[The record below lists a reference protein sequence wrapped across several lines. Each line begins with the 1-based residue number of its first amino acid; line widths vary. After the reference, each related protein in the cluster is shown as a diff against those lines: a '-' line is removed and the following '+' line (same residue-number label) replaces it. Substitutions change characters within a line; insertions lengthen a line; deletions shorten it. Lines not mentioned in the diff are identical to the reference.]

1 LSISRKSGLKYA
13 LSYVSEIWRQ
23 GIGLSKREIYR
34 INEGRSPVIHSWS
47 TFNRYTGIVKDFV
60 KFCVEEK
67 GVSKLKHLSYETA
80 EEYLNR
86 KIERGCSLRTI
97 KLNASALS
105 KFFDTVGRSDI
116 VEGLRENYQS
126 LYSQARE
133 AGKARPFSNPYRVI
147 NNLKE
152 PVHKVIAELQWRT
165 GARIGELKKMEIDKE
180 RQRVIIHKSKGGKT
194 REIDFSDRPEK
205 FERICELK
213 RELEQHLKERGWREI
228 RGSGGGV
235 GSYYQDL
242 KQAVKRAGEVYSGS
256 HAFRATYVCERV
268 NELVSY
274 GYTRE
279 EALSI
284 TEREI
289 GHNRVDETLKYQ
301 RG

>member
-1 LSISRKSGLKYA
+1 MPRGISKCGLTFA
-13 LSYVSEIWRQ
+13 LTRAVSEWKK
-23 GIGLSKREIYR
+23 GIGVSKREVFKS
-34 INEGRSPVIHSWS
+34 NDGRSPYVHSYS
-47 TFNRYTGIVKDFV
+47 TLNRYAGIAKEFV
-60 KFCVEEK
+60 NWAKEQ
-67 GVSKLKHLSYETA
+67 GVSRLHKVSYDLVEDFLR
-80 EEYLNR
+80 E
-86 KIERGCSLRTI
+86 KVDRGYSEKTI

-116 VEGLRENYQS
+116 AEGIRENYQS

-133 AGKARPFSNPYRVI
+133 AGKAKPFSNPYRVI

-165 GARIGELKKMEIDKE
+165 GARIGELKKMEIDEE

-213 RELEQHLKERGWREI
+213 KELDRHLKERSWREI
-228 RGSGGGV
+228 RGGGGGV

-242 KQAVKRAGEVYSGS
+242 RQAVKRAGEVYSGS
-256 HAFRATYVCERV
+256 HAFRATYVSERI
-268 NELVSY
+268 NELISH